1 MITVTNEM
9 ICGNVEY
16 TNGDYRITG
25 DYRISPRTKKL
36 TSLNVSVNKAEQYAG
51 NVNAYENGDTL
62 SYNYNSMKQEEVA
75 NVSVE
80 ITDLVAKLENK
91 YSSAALTTE

>member
-16 TNGDYRITG
+16 ANGDYRITG
-25 DYRISPRTKKL
+25 DYRVSPRTKKL

-51 NVNAYENGDTL
+51 NVNAYENGEEL
-62 SYNYNSMKQEEVA
+62 AYNYNGMKQEDVA
-75 NVSVE
+75 GVSVE
-80 ITDLVAKLENK
+80 ITAVVTELESK
-91 YSSAALTTE
+91 YDSIAVTSI

>member
-25 DYRISPRTKKL
+25 DYRVSPKTKKL

-62 SYNYNSMKQEEVA
+62 SYNYNSMKQEEVS
-75 NVSVE
+75 SVATE
-80 ITDLVAKLENK
+80 ITALVSELESK
-91 YSSAALTTE
+91 YSSMALTSI

>member
-25 DYRISPRTKKL
+25 DYRVSPKTKKL
-36 TSLNVSVNKAEQYAG
+36 TSLNVSVNKGEQYAG
-51 NVNAYENGDTL
+51 NVNAYENGEEL
-62 SYNYNSMKQEEVA
+62 AYNYNGMKQEDVA
-75 NVSVE
+75 GVSVE
-80 ITDLVAKLENK
+80 ITELVAELETK
-91 YSSAALTTE
+91 YETMNMNL